1 MKKKIFIFGIVLL
14 VGFMRV
20 FDFQV
25 AKASGGPGATECSG
39 GLNILGVGWEHS
51 VTCGDGY
58 YAKCGLFRARCI
70 ENPKDEEE
78 SVDNEESLE

>member
-1 MKKKIFIFGIVLL
+1 MKRKLSVFVVVLL
-14 VGFMRV
+14 VGLLGV
-20 FDFQV
+20 FNFQV

-51 VTCGDGY
+51 VTCGEGY

-70 ENPKDEEE
+70 ENETTEEE
-78 SVDNEESLE
+78 AESIN